1 MAPKGGH
8 INFMFLGLPYPAAG
22 SATVG
27 PHDQEEIVS
36 SSYLFEL
43 LLSANDTATHQ
54 DNHTLSS
61 LPRLP
66 QNAVL
71 NNHSVS
77 GG

>member
-1 MAPKGGH
+1 
-8 INFMFLGLPYPAAG
+8 MFLGLPYPAAG

-36 SSYLFEL
+36 YLLSYLFKL
-43 LLSANDTATHQ
+43 LLSANDTTTHQ
-54 DNHTLSS
+54 NNHTLSS
-61 LPRLP
+61 LSRLP
-66 QNAVL
+66 QKAVF